1 MARKSKSGITIGL
14 ISDTHGLLRPEA
26 TRALA
31 GVQRIIH
38 AGDIGRPE
46 VLEQLRTIAPVDA
59 VRGNNDKAPWA
70 ADIPNYQTL
79 EIGGV
84 TIHVLHDVNELD
96 VDPEA
101 AGIQV
106 VVAGHSHRPA
116 ITRGLPGAPRRDADG
131 VAALRDPVKSW
142 AQPMRRIL
150 FVNPGSAGPRRFSL
164 PVSIGFI
171 QVLAGRAA
179 AKILRI
185 L

>member
-26 TRALA
+26 THGLA

-38 AGDIGRPE
+38 AGDIGKPE
-46 VLEQLRTIAPVDA
+46 VLEQLRAIAPVDA
-59 VRGNNDKAPWA
+59 VRGNNDKGAWA
-70 ADIPNYQTL
+70 ADIPNHQTL

-84 TIHVLHDVNELD
+84 AIHVLHDVNELE

-116 ITRGLPGAPRRDADG
+116 VTKRD
-131 VAALRDPVKSW
+131 
-142 AQPMRRIL
+142 RIL

-171 QVLAGRAA
+171 QVSAGRASA
-179 AKILRI
+179 EILRI